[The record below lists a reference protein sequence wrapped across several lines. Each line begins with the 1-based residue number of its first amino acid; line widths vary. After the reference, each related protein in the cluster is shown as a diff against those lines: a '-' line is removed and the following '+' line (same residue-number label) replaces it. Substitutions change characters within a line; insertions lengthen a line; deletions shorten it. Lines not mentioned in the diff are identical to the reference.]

1 MGDLTNTLRKTESE
15 VNAMLLTG
23 GEYDETTNFV
33 SYKLSDVYNDLTVG
47 GTTSKNSFAQ
57 ATSRWFTR
65 KVMAPLI
72 IKVGSKYADKI
83 RQLSNQV
90 SKLNKELTGSDML
103 SPVDVESVRYDETLA
118 LIMITLKKRRK
129 VEDKSFESKH

>member
-57 ATSRWFTR
+57 ATARWFTR
-65 KVMAPLI
+65 KVMVPLI
-72 IKVGSKYADKI
+72 VKVGSKYADKI
-83 RQLSNQV
+83 RQLS
-90 SKLNKELTGSDML
+90 T
-103 SPVDVESVRYDETLA
+103 R
-118 LIMITLKKRRK
+118 
-129 VEDKSFESKH
+129 